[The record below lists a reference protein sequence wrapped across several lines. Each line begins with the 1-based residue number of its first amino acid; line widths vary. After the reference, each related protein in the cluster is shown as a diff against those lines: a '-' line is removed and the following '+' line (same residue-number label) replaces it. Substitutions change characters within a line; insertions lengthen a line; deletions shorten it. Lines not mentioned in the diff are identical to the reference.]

1 MLKLEGVCKRFGK
14 VQAVDDVSLTVEE
27 GEFFSLLGPS
37 GCGKTSLLR
46 TIAGIYDADSGR
58 LSLKGV
64 SLSGRPMHARDIAL
78 VFQNYALFPHLSIFD
93 NVAFG
98 LVMRKVPRA
107 EIAARVSEAL
117 ALVRM
122 QGYESRKPSELSGG
136 QQQRIALARS
146 VVVRPSL
153 LLLDEPLS
161 NLDARLR
168 DEMREEI
175 HALQRKLRLTTIL
188 VTHDLRE
195 AFAVSDRVAVM
206 SSGRVEQV
214 GTPAEIYDEPASEF
228 VAGFVG
234 HQNIFRGV
242 VREAD
247 GRSVSIV
254 GEDGVVWRAPSRSK
268 SWTVGA
274 RAWGTIRPERIR
286 VGEGPH
292 SAQVEENAYLGGSV
306 ELRLRVGETRLRT
319 HSPNLGQVIP
329 KLGETVRV
337 GWREEDVI
345 AAPEQRA

>member
-1 MLKLEGVCKRFGK
+1 MLTLEGVTKRFGK
-14 VQAVDDVSLTVEE
+14 VQAVQNVSLTVQE

-46 TIAGIYDADSGR
+46 TVAGIYAADSGR
-58 LSLKGV
+58 ILLKGAD
-64 SLSGRPMHARDIAL
+64 LSGKPMHARDIAL
-78 VFQNYALFPHLSIFD
+78 VFQNYALFPHLTIFE

-122 QGYESRKPSELSGG
+122 QGFDARKPSELSGG
-136 QQQRIALARS
+136 QQQRIALARA
-146 VVVRPSL
+146 VVVQPSL

-161 NLDARLR
+161 NLDAKLR

-206 SSGRVEQV
+206 GSGTVEQV
-214 GTPAEIYDEPASEF
+214 GTPAEIYDNPASHF
-228 VAGFVG
+228 VASFVG

-242 VREAD
+242 TEAVD
-247 GRSVSIV
+247 GGAVSIA
-254 GEDGVVWRAPSRSK
+254 GDDGLKWRALAGEKTWS
-268 SWTVGA
+268 VGG
-274 RAWGTIRPERIR
+274 RTWGTIRPERIR
-286 VGEGPH
+286 VGDGPH
-292 SAQVEENAYLGGSV
+292 TAEVEETAYLGGSV
-306 ELRLRVGETRLRT
+306 ELRLRLGVTRLRT
-319 HSPNLGQVIP
+319 HAANLGQAIP
-329 KLGETVRV
+329 RVGETVRI

-345 AAPEQRA
+345 AAPELRP